1 MVPHLVTPFW
11 KIEVFSLDSTKPKSE
26 MDSYAPSPWLSGLI
40 PPASS
45 LTLPKCPIPMDK
57 PHTHDLTMFEA
68 VPNMEA
74 DAFAA
79 DSNMSTDTAPP
90 YPWSGT
96 LAEVHQPG
104 QLKSGFLKRS
114 TPLLTMLLLVR
125 DCLFVRVI
133 LLVSQLAFISEGRS
147 PIRHLGTRPIAVS
160 SAKGYLKEFRVEQC
174 TQFLQHKCSQHKP
187 FTCFNWHFMNQR
199 RRRPIRRRDGTFNYN
214 PDVYCTSYDETSGIC
229 QNGDE
234 CQYLHRTAGDTEKRY
249 HLRYYKTGIC
259 VHETDSRGF
268 CGKNGPHCA
277 FAHGVNDQRAPVY
290 DIREQQAMEG
300 SLEEGPNGTAAG
312 PNNLDKE
319 RNAINEDPK
328 WQDTKYVVEFYK
340 TEPCKRPPRL
350 CRQGYACPQYHNNRD
365 RRRSQ
370 KKIKYSKGMSGGDP
384 ANCENGDNCP
394 YCHTRT
400 EQQFHPEVGVLLS
413 ACLFPALSCVW
424 RQIYKSTKCNDMQ
437 QNMYCPRGAF
447 CAFAHVDQWD
457 DNCGGCAEELNSMRA
472 LGPDNSTDLMA
483 ILSNVLP
490 STPTQQ
496 LSPNSSGKE
505 GTNKKGGE
513 DQPAADPQRDSNFPG
528 PISRPRSH
536 SSSTNHSGDSLPH
549 YPKAPGSE
557 REDKEASIQRQLQLI
572 DNDRSLDT
580 IEKARCKE
588 SVYNHGYNMMS
599 PLANM
604 FYPAS
609 DTVESVVGNALDDL
623 SIDLNVEASLE
634 RDLEVE
640 SQVNHTTGG
649 WSIQT
654 PGRDPLLGLCQV
666 ILSGPPPHSTW
677 SSMMAGAPPSPQHHP
692 SILKCSSC
700 HLAPTNILWTRSVPP
715 SCSYLLSSNLDPV
728 IFQNSYYGSPGSF
741 QNVKYG
747 QFPIA
752 SNSLYDMISQ
762 SPSESRLFNSEYQR
776 LLEEV
781 NSSRSKSAILEQR
794 LSQVYEMWDKERKE
808 FLREQRLVEQ
818 QRDEAVSKF
827 NALTNELYQK
837 SNAPYLRRLSELDN
851 LSLFQ
856 LGQLQEQL
864 REDLEKV
871 AQRRETFSKILSSTD
886 PVDRPQRYGG
896 AVSVLMLVGSKG
908 FHVRNGLKLQA
919 KSDFTKVCLDHCAMI
934 NESYTPFHEISLR
947 SMNL

>member
-1 MVPHLVTPFW
+1 
-11 KIEVFSLDSTKPKSE
+11 
-26 MDSYAPSPWLSGLI
+26 
-40 PPASS
+40 
-45 LTLPKCPIPMDK
+45 
-57 PHTHDLTMFEA
+57 
-68 VPNMEA
+68 
-74 DAFAA
+74 
-79 DSNMSTDTAPP
+79 
-90 YPWSGT
+90 
-96 LAEVHQPG
+96 
-104 QLKSGFLKRS
+104 
-114 TPLLTMLLLVR
+114 MLL
-125 DCLFVRVI
+125 I
-133 LLVSQLAFISEGRS
+133 LK
-147 PIRHLGTRPIAVS
+147 
-160 SAKGYLKEFRVEQC
+160 KGLSR
-174 TQFLQHKCSQHKP
+174 
-187 FTCFNWHFMNQR
+187 
-199 RRRPIRRRDGTFNYN
+199 
-214 PDVYCTSYDETSGIC
+214 
-229 QNGDE
+229 

-370 KKIKYSKGMSGGDP
+370 KKIKYRSTPCPNVKQGDEWGDP

-400 EQQFHPEVGVLLS
+400 EQQFHPE
-413 ACLFPALSCVW
+413 
-424 RQIYKSTKCNDMQ
+424 IYKSTKCNDMQ

-447 CAFAHVDQWD
+447 CAFAHVDQ
-457 DNCGGCAEELNSMRA
+457 ELNSMRA

-640 SQVNHTTGG
+640 SQVNHTTGHLVG
-649 WSIQT
+649 ASA
-654 PGRDPLLGLCQV
+654 PLNVELHDGRGSSFSPASPLNSQMLQLSLGTDQ
-666 ILSGPPPHSTW
+666 HS
-677 SSMMAGAPPSPQHHP
+677 
-692 SILKCSSC
+692 
-700 HLAPTNILWTRSVPP
+700 
-715 SCSYLLSSNLDPV
+715 LDK
-728 IFQNSYYGSPGSF
+728 NSYYGSPGSF

-871 AQRRETFSKILSSTD
+871 AQQVYHRTSSTKCLVCSEQ
-886 PVDRPQRYGG
+886 PCKVLLLPCHHLAVCPQ
-896 AVSVLMLVGSKG
+896 
-908 FHVRNGLKLQA
+908 
-919 KSDFTKVCLDHCAMI
+919 CA
-934 NESYTPFHEISLR
+934 PHQSLCP
-947 SMNL
+947 SCHGEVAQHMAL